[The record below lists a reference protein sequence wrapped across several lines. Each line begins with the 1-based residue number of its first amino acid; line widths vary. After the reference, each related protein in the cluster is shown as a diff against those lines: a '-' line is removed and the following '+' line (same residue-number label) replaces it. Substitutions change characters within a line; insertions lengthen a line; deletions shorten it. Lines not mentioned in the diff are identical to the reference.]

1 MKFMEIMQRCQN
13 IKAKIEGKKHSVSG
27 PVKDPFWKIMQPQE
41 TGKNTSVLGEKIR
54 KAQIQ

>member
-1 MKFMEIMQRCQN
+1 MEIMQRCQN